1 MGVLSIFVV
10 EGTSLTDGEPGVR
23 NFVFFIIPEERSG
36 SIECHSTNLVFPA
49 LGRLRL
55 LWHNQPMSLE
65 KIALIDIGSNSM
77 RLEIVAVRGDDFWT
91 VARYKSSARI
101 AAGMYPSLEILPEAI
116 ERAERGLKDFAGRI
130 AFHRTDVVRCV
141 ATSAIRDAKNREM
154 VLRRLTS
161 SLGSSIEVLEGER
174 EGWYSFHGVKNGF
187 DLRDGLIFDI
197 GGGSAEIIDVEDD
210 LPRRILTLPLGAVRL
225 SESFFSNRARP
236 TAAEWKRLERYIA
249 ETLENSGMF
258 NRPYPTLTGVGGT
271 ARGLARISQKLRKF
285 PFFPDIHHYE
295 VLSREI
301 PHLSKKIGKHL
312 SSEQARVL
320 GVAPDRADILPAG
333 IAVIAAIVRLSRAPS
348 LTFSHYGLRQGL
360 FMEYFRQNQ
369 EAEEPI
375 FAETL
380 HRLSRRYGRPRDL
393 RPLKDTYST
402 IVAGLL
408 PPSVGPQRTR
418 ILTHTIGTLD
428 HLPILHTAIPNQRAL
443 WDLLLHGELPGI
455 SQKDRLLIG
464 LVLCQADDRGRSKKK
479 PHPYLRHLSK
489 SDQKILSIMTSALI
503 LARKAVILH
512 AGESPTISIRPAL
525 IRILPPGSDE
535 SLPDLRLEKT
545 ESLDMSTGTPVSV
558 QWFTLAAD

>member
-1 MGVLSIFVV
+1 
-10 EGTSLTDGEPGVR
+10 
-23 NFVFFIIPEERSG
+23 
-36 SIECHSTNLVFPA
+36 
-49 LGRLRL
+49 
-55 LWHNQPMSLE
+55 MSLE

-77 RLEIVAVRGDDFWT
+77 RLEMVAVRGDDFWT

-130 AFHRTDVVRCV
+130 AFHRADVVRCV

-154 VLRRLTS
+154 VLGRLTS

-174 EGWYSFHGVKNGF
+174 EGWYSFQGVKNGF

-197 GGGSAEIIDVEDD
+197 GGGSAELIDVEDD

-249 ETLENSGMF
+249 ESLENSGMF

-271 ARGLARISQKLRKF
+271 ARGLARISQKIRKF

-301 PHLSKKIGKHL
+301 PYLVKKVGKHL

-320 GVAPDRADILPAG
+320 GVTPDRADILPAG
-333 IAVIAAIVRLSRAPS
+333 IAVIAAIVRLSRSPS

-360 FMEYFRQNQ
+360 FMEYFRQNRDS
-369 EAEEPI
+369 ANEPI

-380 HRLSRRYGRPRDL
+380 HRLSRRYGRPRDI
-393 RPLKDTYST
+393 RPLRDTFET
-402 IVAGLL
+402 IVSALL
-408 PPSVGPQRTR
+408 SPAVGPQRIH
-418 ILTHTIGTLD
+418 ILGHSIGTLD
-428 HLPILHTAIPNQRAL
+428 HLPILYSSAPNQRAL
-443 WDLLLHGELPGI
+443 WDFLLHGEIPGV

-464 LVLCQADDRGRSKKK
+464 LSLSQAEDRSRTKKK

-489 SDQKILSIMTSALI
+489 SDQKLLSILTSALL
-503 LARKAVILH
+503 LARKAVMAH
-512 AGESPTISIRPAL
+512 GGDAPTLSIRPSL
-525 IRILPPGSDE
+525 IRILPPGTDE
-535 SLPDLRLEKT
+535 SLPELKLKKT

-558 QWFTLAAD
+558 QWFSMDMDFPE